1 MESLEEQKK
10 LKEYEEPEGLKK
22 LGKYP
27 HRSFR
32 EVRAGGARETE
43 KIFRQSIESEAGVV
57 EESLEKRSEAL
68 EEENPESSP
77 KFSSKSDTRGPNS
90 TTKSIVI
97 KRAENSRS
105 LASNCSKVP

>member
-32 EVRAGGARETE
+32 EVRAR
-43 KIFRQSIESEAGVV
+43 V
-57 EESLEKRSEAL
+57 LEKLR
-68 EEENPESSP
+68 
-77 KFSSKSDTRGPNS
+77 KFF
-90 TTKSIVI
+90 V
-97 KRAENSRS
+97 
-105 LASNCSKVP
+105 KVLNQKQE

>member
-32 EVRAGGARETE
+32 EVRAR
-43 KIFRQSIESEAGVV
+43 V
-57 EESLEKRSEAL
+57 LEKLRKFFVKVLNQKL
-68 EEENPESSP
+68 EEENPKSSP
-77 KFSSKSDTRGPNS
+77 KFSSKSDFRGPNS
-90 TTKSIVI
+90 TTKSIV
-97 KRAENSRS
+97 KRRK
-105 LASNCSKVP
+105 LKIQGV